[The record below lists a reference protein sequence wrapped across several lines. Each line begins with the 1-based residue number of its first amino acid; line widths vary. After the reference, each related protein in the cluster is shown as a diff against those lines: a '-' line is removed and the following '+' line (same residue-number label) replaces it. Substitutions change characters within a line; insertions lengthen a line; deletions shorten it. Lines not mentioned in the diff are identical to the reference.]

1 MLSLGYVIHIYD
13 FTPDKYGDDSQICL
27 SLWFSGFCI
36 QMLQARYIL
45 LQNKV

>member
-27 SLWFSGFCI
+27 WFSGFCI
-36 QMLQARYIL
+36 QMLQARYIF